1 MTDLFFQMALS
12 SGSGSGS
19 GFWRTYGDAT
29 TWSAGLHGRPVWY
42 TGGIRWL
49 WWAQGNLRAMEDL
62 L

>member
-12 SGSGSGS
+12 SGSG
-19 GFWRTYGDAT
+19 FWRTYGDT
-29 TWSAGLHGRPVWY
+29 PTWSAGLHGRPVWY

-49 WWAQGNLRAMEDL
+49 WWAQRNLRAMEDL